1 MLKAIL
7 ITASISAPA
16 GAFIASYVGYRLGY
30 NLYDWAK
37 DHVLALIAKIK
48 GKL

>member
-30 NLYDWAK
+30 NLYDLLK
-37 DHVLALIAKIK
+37 DKVLGALAWIK

>member
-7 ITASISAPA
+7 ISLVA
-16 GAFIASYVGYRLGY
+16 GAFATSYIEYRKSY
-30 NLYDWAK
+30 NLYDLLK
-37 DHVLALIAKIK
+37 DKVLAFIAKIK